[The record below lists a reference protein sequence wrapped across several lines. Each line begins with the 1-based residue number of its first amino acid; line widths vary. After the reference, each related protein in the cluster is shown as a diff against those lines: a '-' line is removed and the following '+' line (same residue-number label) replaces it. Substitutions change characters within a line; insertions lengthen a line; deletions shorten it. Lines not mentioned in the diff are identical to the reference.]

1 MKRVA
6 ALAAAGCLLGLL
18 CGAVAVA
25 GAKPKL
31 RLPDKIRWGKASAD
45 GVFTVGREETVGVS
59 KMLRK
64 VKLAAWIEPGGPE
77 CEGGTTPATF
87 IYCYPVDLRPAPGT
101 PAFRTTGGGRA
112 TLTFVMPTGYQQ
124 FRIQD
129 LTASTVNFESG
140 QPVEI
145 VAVGEHTRGHGR
157 RSKIVA
163 SSAHADALIEIPP
176 SP

>member
-1 MKRVA
+1 
-6 ALAAAGCLLGLL
+6 
-18 CGAVAVA
+18 
-25 GAKPKL
+25 
-31 RLPDKIRWGKASAD
+31 
-45 GVFTVGREETVGVS
+45 VFTVGREETVGVS

-64 VKLAAWIEPGGPE
+64 VKVDVWIEPGGPG
-77 CEGGTTPATF
+77 CEGTTPASLTF
-87 IYCYPVDLRPAPGT
+87 CYPDYVHPAPGT
-101 PAFRTTGGGRA
+101 PGFRTSGSGRA
-112 TLTFVMPTGYQQ
+112 TLTFVMPSSYRA